1 LKKLF
6 FLLCI
11 LKSQNIY
18 EGQLIFDYTG
28 TEDGLFSSIIQDS
41 VISGFS
47 FNQINGDSANF
58 LIAAV
63 TEQGENQFDIFLAV
77 LQDTTFPIEPRNWD
91 IPGDG
96 DVDNPLSLEA
106 LLIFMPDL
114 DSSIVTQLFNIFTD
128 TSNFENNQDIL
139 TEFFTILSNDI
150 YFGLEGNFQINDI
163 SNSSISGNFNTVM
176 LKPAFYFP
184 PHTISIQNGEFDFN
198 RIFDPE
204 LGILNNQIMPKN
216 IKLHPGYPNPFNSN
230 TTIRLT
236 INRPIQNSSLFIVDI
251 LGQKVET
258 LFIGDLDVG
267 QYNYKWNSTQN
278 SSGIYFAIFNTI
290 NSRYTHKLTLIK

>member
-1 LKKLF
+1 MKKLF

-47 FNQINGDSANF
+47 FNQTNGDSANF

-77 LQDTTFPIEPRNWD
+77 LQDTTFPIEPRSWD

>member
-1 LKKLF
+1 MKRLF

-11 LKSQNIY
+11 LNSQNIY

-41 VISGFS
+41 VISGLS
-47 FNQINGDSANF
+47 FNQNNGDSANF

-63 TEQGENQFDIFLAV
+63 TEQGENQYDIFLAV
-77 LQDTTFPIEPRNWD
+77 LQDTTFPVEPRNWD
-91 IPGDG
+91 IPGEG

-114 DSSIVTQLFNIFTD
+114 DSSIVTQLFDIFTD
-128 TSNFENNQDIL
+128 TSNFEDNQDVL
-139 TEFFTILSNDI
+139 TEFFTSLSNDI
-150 YFGLEGNFQINDI
+150 YLGLEGNFQINEI

-184 PHTISIQNGEFDFN
+184 PHTVSIQNGEFDYN

-204 LGILNNQIMPKN
+204 LKIFNNQI
-216 IKLHPGYPNPFNSN
+216 
-230 TTIRLT
+230 
-236 INRPIQNSSLFIVDI
+236 
-251 LGQKVET
+251 
-258 LFIGDLDVG
+258 
-267 QYNYKWNSTQN
+267 
-278 SSGIYFAIFNTI
+278 
-290 NSRYTHKLTLIK
+290 

>member
-1 LKKLF
+1 MKKLF
-6 FLLCI
+6 FFLCI
-11 LKSQNIY
+11 LKSQSIY

-28 TEDGLFSSIIQDS
+28 TEDGSFSSIIQDS

-47 FNQINGDSANF
+47 FNQNNGDSANF
-58 LIAAV
+58 LIASV

-77 LQDTTFPIEPRNWD
+77 LQDTIFPLEPRNWN

-96 DVDNPLSLEA
+96 DTDNPLSLEA
-106 LLIFMPDL
+106 LITFMPGL
-114 DSSIVTQLFNIFTD
+114 DSSIVTQLLDIFTD
-128 TSNFENNQDIL
+128 TSDFENNEDIL
-139 TEFFTILSNDI
+139 TNLFTTLSNDMYI
-150 YFGLEGNFQINDI
+150 GIEGSFQINDI
-163 SNSSISGNFNTVM
+163 TDSSISGNFNAVM

-184 PHTISIQNGEFDFN
+184 PHTISIQNGEFIFN
-198 RIFDPE
+198 TIFDSE
-204 LGILNNQIMPKN
+204 LEILNNQITPKN

-230 TTIRLT
+230 TTLRIT
-236 INRPIQNSSLFIVDI
+236 INKPIQNSSLYIVDI

-290 NSRYTHKLTLIK
+290 NSIYTHKLTLIK

>member
-1 LKKLF
+1 MKKLF

>member
-1 LKKLF
+1 MKKLF

-204 LGILNNQIMPKN
+204 LGIHNNQIMPKN

>member
-204 LGILNNQIMPKN
+204 LGILNNHIIPKN